1 MDMDYF
7 FLAYIDPG
15 SGALLLQALAAGAV
29 GALAVFRNA
38 FSGLTSRFFGRRPV
52 EPSSSDLNTPGR

>member
-1 MDMDYF
+1 MDYF
-7 FLAYIDPG
+7 VLAYIDPG

-38 FSGLTSRFFGRRPV
+38 FTGFTSRLFGRRHSG
-52 EPSSSDLNTPGR
+52 EPPTSDNSGQ